1 MRRLAGL
8 LAVTLVAA
16 SAAGAASAEVR
27 QGPAGTRFYSPPTP
41 LPAGRHGALI
51 WARKLT
57 GPAVLTSAS
66 VNELVLYRSVGFDGT
81 PIAVSGTVAIPK
93 GRAPKGGW
101 PVISWAHATVGLADV
116 CAPTRSDVLGGYE
129 RPLLNRWLRA
139 GYAVVRTDYQ
149 GLGTPGGNPDLIGTS
164 EAHTVLDIVRAAHAF
179 DRELDLHRVGLAGHS
194 VGGHAAL
201 WATALAPGYTP
212 ELGIRATVAFA
223 PSSHLAAQ
231 ATVLRSLTT
240 PDGDLSAVAAT
251 IVSATEL
258 ADPALD
264 VTSLLT
270 PQGAA
275 LFPLVQTDCE
285 PALAAGPFASVAP
298 ASLFQPNADLS
309 RLIGDLQ
316 ANDPDGLTFH
326 TPVRIEQGNAD
337 TVVLPTLTQALEQE
351 YAAKGLPVSYESYDG
366 VDHFGLV
373 TAAAADATA
382 YLERRLGH

>member
-41 LPAGRHGALI
+41 LP
-51 WARKLT
+51 
-57 GPAVLTSAS
+57 
-66 VNELVLYRSVGFDGT
+66 
-81 PIAVSGTVAIPK
+81 VSGTVAIPK

-194 VGGHAAL
+194 VGGHA
-201 WATALAPGYTP
+201 
-212 ELGIRATVAFA
+212 
-223 PSSHLAAQ
+223 
-231 ATVLRSLTT
+231 
-240 PDGDLSAVAAT
+240 
-251 IVSATEL
+251 
-258 ADPALD
+258 
-264 VTSLLT
+264 
-270 PQGAA
+270 
-275 LFPLVQTDCE
+275 
-285 PALAAGPFASVAP
+285 
-298 ASLFQPNADLS
+298 
-309 RLIGDLQ
+309 
-316 ANDPDGLTFH
+316 
-326 TPVRIEQGNAD
+326 
-337 TVVLPTLTQALEQE
+337 
-351 YAAKGLPVSYESYDG
+351 
-366 VDHFGLV
+366 
-373 TAAAADATA
+373 
-382 YLERRLGH
+382 